1 MIRSATSA
9 DVEVVRAITQAAYEG
24 YVDAIGKRPAP
35 MDADF
40 AADVLA
46 GHVWV
51 LTDKRGAITMF
62 ADGDDWHVASVAVS
76 PAAQGHGLGRELMAY
91 AEVVAAER
99 GHPRITLYT
108 HVMMEGPAA
117 LYPRLGYVE
126 TNRRTVAGF
135 DRIYFAKDLN

>member
-1 MIRSATSA
+1 MIRAATSA
-9 DVEVVRAITQAAYEG
+9 DVEGLRALTEAAYAD

-40 AADVLA
+40 AADVVA

-51 LTDKRGAITMF
+51 HDSMLDAITMF

-76 PAAQGHGLGRELMAY
+76 PAAQGRGLGRALMAH

-99 GHPRITLYT
+99 GHGQITLYT
-108 HVMMEGPAA
+108 HIVMEGPAA
-117 LYPRLGYVE
+117 LYPRLGYEE
-126 TNRRTVAGF
+126 TARRTVDGF
-135 DRIYFAKDLN
+135 GRIYFAKELS